1 MLVKET
7 YEGGGQKEE
16 DQKGKP
22 EYAELPKDSEGHSSH
37 VNTW

>member
-7 YEGGGQKEE
+7 YEGGGHKEK

-22 EYAELPKDSEGHSSH
+22 EYAELAKDSKGHISH
-37 VNTW
+37 VSTW